1 MRVLRYFCDDQPNL
15 QLSGYRDCSDSC
27 DYCADL
33 RRPDADVRRWLYEN
47 ADTRERSHPGHA
59 DRPGDCADVLGDCE
73 LNDQYSG
80 RERYSGGIPMAVAY
94 ASMRRRSCRICSRIW
109 SSGSPVIYS
118 YLRRQYRSEASCK
131 ESFANM
137 FINPISPD
145 SLLGVICAV
154 RDGIFPIFMTFGVI
168 AFVVAGALY
177 LMAAGDQ
184 TKVAK

>member
-1 MRVLRYFCDDQPNL
+1 
-15 QLSGYRDCSDSC
+15 
-27 DYCADL
+27 
-33 RRPDADVRRWLYEN
+33 
-47 ADTRERSHPGHA
+47 
-59 DRPGDCADVLGDCE
+59 
-73 LNDQYSG
+73 
-80 RERYSGGIPMAVAY
+80 MAVAY

-184 TKVAK
+184 TKVAKAKKALMFGVIGVSAAIISLGAAFIIAEIFGVAASEVC